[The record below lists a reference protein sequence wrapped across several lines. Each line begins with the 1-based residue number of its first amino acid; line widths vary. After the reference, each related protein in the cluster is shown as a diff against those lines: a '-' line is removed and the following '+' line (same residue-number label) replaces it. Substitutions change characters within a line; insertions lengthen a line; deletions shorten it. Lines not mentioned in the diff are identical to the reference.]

1 MKYTK
6 LPSDTFQKLVLN
18 AGILVDEF
26 TPATGVIGNL
36 MGATTGGITFNSNPT
51 YTDFGEDVDN
61 CPNNTME
68 LKRIDQ
74 FDPAMSGTF
83 LTLTAAVVKDLIG
96 AADIAVGDN
105 THIVPRDHLIE
116 DDFKEVWWI
125 GDYSDVNDD
134 GGTGSTK
141 SAGFLAIH
149 LMNSLNTGGFQITS
163 AKKAKGQMAFDF
175 HGHYSLENIE
185 EVPFE
190 VYCKAGV
197 AGT

>member
-1 MKYTK
+1 MKFTK
-6 LPSDTFQKLVLN
+6 LPPDTFQKLVLN
-18 AGILVDEF
+18 AGILVDAF

-83 LTLTAAVVKDLIG
+83 LTLTATVVKDLIG

-105 THIVPRDHLIE
+105 THVVPRDHLIE

-125 GDYSDVNDD
+125 GDYSDINDD

-197 AGT
+197 SGT